1 MKFTEQGPKVIS
13 VSIPVPGV
21 ELIVSHQEED
31 KVIYALFNMET
42 GAIGEIAP
50 EAAEILGYVG
60 DEDPNVNPD
69 AGKPVFE
76 LRLAR

>member
-1 MKFTEQGPKVIS
+1 MKFTEQGHKVIS

-21 ELIVSHQEED
+21 ELIVSHQSES
-31 KVIYALFNMET
+31 VIYALFSTDE
-42 GAIGEIAP
+42 GKIGEISR
-50 EAAEILGYVG
+50 EAAMILGYVA

-76 LRLAR
+76 LRLAH